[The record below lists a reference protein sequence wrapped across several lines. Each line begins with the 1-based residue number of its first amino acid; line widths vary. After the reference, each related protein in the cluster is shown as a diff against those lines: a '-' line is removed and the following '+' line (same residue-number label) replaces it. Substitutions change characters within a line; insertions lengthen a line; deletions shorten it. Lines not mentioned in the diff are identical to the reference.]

1 MEHIGLKTTRLRSL
15 GGEQLILGNSDVIN
29 TRIRNLGRMEDR
41 RGALKVGVTYDTP
54 RDLLAQIPGW
64 IEEIVAAQEETR
76 FDRCHLSGFADSAI
90 EFDTVFYMTVPS
102 TPGSWTRSRRCC
114 SRSTNGSTGTASSSR
129 TRHRSSTR
137 SPRLVDKNPLESI
150 VWAAV
155 AAGFGPAAHG
165 FGTHTVSLPFRQ
177 DLRVRHARGVTSA
190 GTRPASQSTRMDT
203 TDFSFHTSPIMLLS
217 GTANPALAQGIADVL
232 GERLCDVTIKR
243 FADGEIFVRIDENVR
258 GRDVFLIQP
267 TNPPAEN
274 VLELLILLDAAKRA
288 SAARVTAVVP
298 YYGYGRSDRKDQPR
312 VSIAAKLLA
321 NLMTAAGADR
331 VLSIDFHQ
339 HQIQGFFDIPVD
351 HLYAAPV
358 FRRYYEMKKLDNL
371 VVVATDVSAAK
382 MARGYAR
389 RLGGDLA
396 IIDKR
401 RPAPNEAEVSNIVG
415 EVEGKHCIVPDD
427 MIDTAGTMVSAIE
440 VLKERGALD
449 IYVLATHPLF
459 SGRRWS
465 ASRWPT

>member
-1 MEHIGLKTTRLRSL
+1 
-15 GGEQLILGNSDVIN
+15 
-29 TRIRNLGRMEDR
+29 
-41 RGALKVGVTYDTP
+41 
-54 RDLLAQIPGW
+54 
-64 IEEIVAAQEETR
+64 
-76 FDRCHLSGFADSAI
+76 
-90 EFDTVFYMTVPS
+90 
-102 TPGSWTRSRRCC
+102 
-114 SRSTNGSTGTASSSR
+114 
-129 TRHRSSTR
+129 
-137 SPRLVDKNPLESI
+137 
-150 VWAAV
+150 
-155 AAGFGPAAHG
+155 
-165 FGTHTVSLPFRQ
+165 
-177 DLRVRHARGVTSA
+177 
-190 GTRPASQSTRMDT
+190 MDT

-217 GTANPALAQGIADVL
+217 GTANRALAQGIADVL
-232 GERLCDVTIKR
+232 DERLCDVTIKR
-243 FADGEIFVRIDENVR
+243 FADGEIFVRINENVR

-274 VLELLILLDAAKRA
+274 VLELLILIDAAKRA

-312 VSIAAKLLA
+312 VSIAAKMLA

-389 RLGGDLA
+389 RLGGEIA

-415 EVEGKHCIVPDD
+415 DVEGKHCIVPDD
-427 MIDTAGTMVSAIE
+427 MIDTAGTMVSAID

-449 IYVLATHPLF
+449 VYVLASHPLF
-459 SGRRWS
+459 SGPAVERLAGADVREITVTDTVPLRPGVKEALPNLTVLS
-465 ASRWPT
+465 VASLLAQAIESTHTNSSVSKLFK